1 MKKIECQELASELYE
16 ATNHYLNEVLLEM
29 LYTSNIIEDT
39 GDDAI
44 DLMNQIMKEFL
55 NKQITK
61 NW

>member
-1 MKKIECQELASELYE
+1 MKKIEYQELASELYE

-29 LYTSNIIEDT
+29 LYTSNIIEDS

-44 DLMNQIMKEFL
+44 DLMNKVMKEFL
-55 NKQITK
+55 NKQLTK

>member
-1 MKKIECQELASELYE
+1 MKKIECQELASKLYE

-44 DLMNQIMKEFL
+44 DLMNKVMKEFL
-55 NKQITK
+55 NKQLTK